1 MFDKEY
7 IKRVCDLSL
16 NEEDYS
22 KSQILIKYDLDKPF
36 KKYYNINIITSAL
49 NKYLL
54 NEWSEEKLTHWACH
68 YMWVLNGGFD
78 GRVIEDLSSLE
89 NLYLQ
94 IISNYLDELS
104 FFSSGNWANPK
115 IRILNLI
122 NSAKDFDHIWQRIN
136 HWKAYYMQLNSEDEN
151 LLILVNDIDKL
162 WAYLFAGYLIDT
174 DNSGVVNKISENEF
188 KKLFE
193 KLHGSSYKIL
203 DCSEEVIRE

>member
-104 FFSSGNWANPK
+104 FFSSDGWDNPK

-122 NSAKDFDHIWQRIN
+122 NSAKDFDYIWQRIN
-136 HWKAYYMQLNSEDEN
+136 HWKAYYMQINSEDAN
-151 LLILVNDIDKL
+151 LLILVNDIDNL
-162 WAYLFAGYLIDT
+162 WAYLFAEYFIDT
-174 DNSGVVNKISENEF
+174 DDSGMINKISENEF

-193 KLHGSSYKIL
+193 KLLGSSYKIL
-203 DCSEEVIRE
+203 DCSEEVIRD